1 MLRTVGMGRR
11 AESRFRQKPDG
22 IDIGGPLGPYD
33 HSTVTDLARLRGW
46 STSVPMKTAV
56 W

>member
-22 IDIGGPLGPYD
+22 IDIGGPLEP
-33 HSTVTDLARLRGW
+33 
-46 STSVPMKTAV
+46 
-56 W
+56 